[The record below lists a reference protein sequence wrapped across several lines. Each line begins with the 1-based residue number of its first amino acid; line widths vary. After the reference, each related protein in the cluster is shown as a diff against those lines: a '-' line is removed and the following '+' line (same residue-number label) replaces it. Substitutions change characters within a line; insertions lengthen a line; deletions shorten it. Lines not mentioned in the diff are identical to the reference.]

1 LRRLLCIVRNRPEQP
16 IEGLE
21 PIASNK
27 TQSSLEKHLVK
38 TGTSTGA
45 EKKYFNIN
53 ISYRQNS
60 DDI

>member
-1 LRRLLCIVRNRPEQP
+1 VRNRPEQP

-45 EKKYFNIN
+45 EKNYFNIN